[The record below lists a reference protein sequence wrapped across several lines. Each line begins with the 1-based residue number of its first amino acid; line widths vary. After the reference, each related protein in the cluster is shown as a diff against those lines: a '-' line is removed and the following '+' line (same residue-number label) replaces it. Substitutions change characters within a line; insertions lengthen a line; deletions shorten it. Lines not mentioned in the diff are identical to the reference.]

1 MERYESGTDQLM
13 LEEFGGKNEVEVL
26 DKHKVEES
34 KREAFKG
41 RGAPLEWRRVRGS
54 KKYRIKE
61 WRRRLLGKS
70 LRLVQREYNL
80 QRLQSKQ
87 EELAE
92 EEEMKQQQRLRI
104 MKD

>member
-1 MERYESGTDQLM
+1 M

-26 DKHKVEES
+26 DKYKVEES

-70 LRLVQREYNL
+70 LLFVQRV
-80 QRLQSKQ
+80 
-87 EELAE
+87 
-92 EEEMKQQQRLRI
+92 
-104 MKD
+104 